1 MLRRLLIAL
10 AGLLV
15 VLAIAIAVGLH
26 FAAGTLRDK
35 VREALGPDS
44 EIGEIN
50 LGWSAVEV
58 RQVRVPA
65 PKDWPTGDALRA
77 DRIVVSPDLAA
88 LFSNRQVRINRIA
101 VDQAY
106 LSVYRTR
113 EGKLRLLP
121 GMLEKKPP
129 EDEGKK
135 GSGGSG
141 GAGIPVSID
150 DIELSNSALELFD
163 ASVAKPAHKV
173 RLEQLHARLGPISL
187 PELKGK
193 TSLDLEGVA
202 KGVRRDG
209 QLAVKGWIELA
220 SKDSDIST
228 RLTGVDLVSL
238 QPYLIKAS
246 ETGVKQGTLDLDL
259 KSTVQQ
265 NRLRAPGTVT
275 ISNLELASGSGA
287 SATFMGMPRAA
298 VVGLLK
304 DRSGKITVQFTLEG
318 RLDDPKFSVNE
329 AFMKRIGASMAEG
342 LGISLESLVRGASS
356 GTQSLGSSL
365 GKLFGR

>member
-1 MLRRLLIAL
+1 MVRRLLLAL
-10 AGLLV
+10 AGLLF

-35 VREALGPDS
+35 VREALGPES
-44 EIGEIN
+44 EIGEIS

-58 RQVRVPA
+58 RKVRVPA

-77 DRIVVSPDLAA
+77 DRIVVSPDFSA
-88 LFSNRQVRINRIA
+88 LFSSHQVRINRIA
-101 VDQAY
+101 VDQGY
-106 LSVYRTR
+106 LSVFRTR

-121 GMLEKKPP
+121 GMLEKKP
-129 EDEGKK
+129 EAGDGKK
-135 GSGGSG
+135 GSGNSTD
-141 GAGIPVSID
+141 AGIPVSID
-150 DIELSNSALELFD
+150 DVELSDSALELFD

-173 RLEQLHARLGPISL
+173 RLEQLHARLGPVHL

-193 TSLDLEGVA
+193 TSLELEGIA

-209 QLAVKGWIELA
+209 RLAIKGWVELA
-220 SKDSDIST
+220 SKDSEITT
-228 RLTGVDLVSL
+228 RLSDVDLVAL

-259 KSTVQQ
+259 KSTVKQ

-304 DRSGKITVQFTLEG
+304 DRSGKISVQFTLEG
-318 RLDDPKFSVNE
+318 RLDDPKFSLNE